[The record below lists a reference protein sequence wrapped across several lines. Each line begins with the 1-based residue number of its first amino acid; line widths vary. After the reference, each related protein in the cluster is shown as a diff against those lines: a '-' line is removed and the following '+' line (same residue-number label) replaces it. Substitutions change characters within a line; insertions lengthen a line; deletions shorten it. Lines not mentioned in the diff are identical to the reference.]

1 MIEEQAK
8 VIAVESK
15 LITVEGIVKSTCS
28 GCQQLESCGSGQ
40 IAKAFPHKKTTY
52 LISSDKPVKVGD
64 RVLIGLS
71 EKVLLSAAWQVYMWP
86 LIGLFIGSLLGQYLV
101 EQQII
106 AHELIALL
114 IGVLG
119 GGLGF
124 YLARGQQ
131 AKLINKPQWSP
142 ILLKVMT

>member
-1 MIEEQAK
+1 MIEEQAQ
-8 VIAVESK
+8 VIAIESDF
-15 LITVEGIVKSTCS
+15 ITVEGIVKSTCS
-28 GCQQLESCGSGQ
+28 GCQQLDSCGSGQ

-52 LISSDKPVKVGD
+52 LISSDKPVKIGD

-86 LIGLFIGSLLGQYLV
+86 LIGLFIGSLLGQFLV

-106 AHELIALL
+106 SHELFALL
-114 IGVLG
+114 IGILG

-124 YLARGQQ
+124 YLARRQQ
-131 AKLINKPQWSP
+131 SKLLNMPQWSP
-142 ILLKVMT
+142 ILLKIIN